1 MNTELITALDILEK
15 EKKISKKVLI
25 EAIENSLLAAC
36 KNHCL
41 LYTSPSPRD

>member
-25 EAIENSLLAAC
+25 EAIEKFFACSMQKSLW
-36 KNHCL
+36 KE
-41 LYTSPSPRD
+41 

>member
-25 EAIENSLLAAC
+25 ERMKTLQPKLIRKQETL
-36 KNHCL
+36 
-41 LYTSPSPRD
+41 R

>member
-25 EAIENSLLAAC
+25 EANCS
-36 KNHCL
+36 
-41 LYTSPSPRD
+41 